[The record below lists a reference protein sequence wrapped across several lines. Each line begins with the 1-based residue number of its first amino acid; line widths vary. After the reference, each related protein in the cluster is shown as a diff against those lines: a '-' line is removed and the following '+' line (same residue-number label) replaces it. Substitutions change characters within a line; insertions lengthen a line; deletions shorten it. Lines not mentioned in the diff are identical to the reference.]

1 MQVHQQLRQA
11 LQAGKLAHAYLLAGG
26 GADERRSQAL
36 YLATALNC
44 SNLQEG
50 EPCGRCPSCRQMAS
64 GNHPDFY
71 LVEPRGASLKIAQ
84 IRELQA
90 RLALQAYQGG
100 VRVAVLAG
108 ADNMTEA
115 AANCLLKTLEE
126 PPEGTYLILLAAQP
140 DRLLATI
147 RSRCQEL
154 HLEGAA
160 AIAPAGAHYWERLA
174 TADLQVIM
182 TEVLPELEKE
192 EDLPAVLAAMALA
205 CRDQLVW
212 QLTGTAT
219 LLLHPDAPPAHTLAP
234 SRLWASFQAI
244 QETLAALEH
253 NANRRLA
260 LEVLM
265 FKLYA
270 QGGV

>member
-11 LQAGKLAHAYLLAGG
+11 LQVGKLAHAYLLAGG
-26 GADERRSQAL
+26 SEEERRSQAL
-36 YLATALNC
+36 YLATVLNC
-44 SNLQEG
+44 SNRQDG
-50 EPCGRCPSCRQMAS
+50 EPCGRCLSCRQMAG

-71 LVEPRGASLKIAQ
+71 LIEPSGASLKIAQ
-84 IRELQA
+84 IRELQD
-90 RLALQAYQGG
+90 RLALQSYQGG
-100 VRVAVLAG
+100 ARVAVLAG
-108 ADNMTEA
+108 ADTMTEA

-126 PPEGTYLILLAAQP
+126 PPEGAYLLLLAAQP
-140 DRLLATI
+140 DRLLPTI

-154 HLEGAA
+154 HLEGKMAV
-160 AIAPAGAHYWERLA
+160 APVGGRYWERLVM
-174 TADLQVIM
+174 ADLQVIM

-192 EDLPAVLAAMALA
+192 EELPAVLAGMALA

-212 QLTGTAT
+212 QMTGTAR
-219 LLLHPDAPPAHTLAP
+219 LLLQRGTPSAPALTPA
-234 SRLWASFQAI
+234 RLWAAFQAI
-244 QETLAALEH
+244 QDTLAALEH

-265 FKLYA
+265 FKFCA